1 MLPLTRI
8 TQVTAEMHYLAI
20 RSTLYAYI
28 SAIEEDLR
36 DIITEQI
43 WPTFNGL
50 AFLSDERIA
59 ELMSLGVSQ
68 DDIYGV
74 LFNLLFL
81 YIYMRKVVPR
91 RWVRRPTQGP
101 SKS

>member
-1 MLPLTRI
+1 
-8 TQVTAEMHYLAI
+8 MHYLAI

-36 DIITEQI
+36 DIIAEQI
-43 WPTFNGL
+43 WPTFNEL

-59 ELMSLGVSQ
+59 ELMSPGVSQ

-74 LFNLLFL
+74 LFNLDFAEPWQ
-81 YIYMRKVVPR
+81 II
-91 RWVRRPTQGP
+91 
-101 SKS
+101 SSNKSLVDPDVSDAISRHILTPVFRSR